1 MWGRDSAGARSLW
14 EQVHHCL
21 AARDACASVDEAP
34 HPLLLCLWSGVV
46 CNKSFLWELRL
57 VGFFFKKKFRHQ
69 TIELSDLELD
79 FGHGIW
85 RSRSWWCVWGWLC
98 WVIQP
103 GRLSGAAREAS
114 DALNIEGNR
123 KVCAISALR
132 ACRYLD
138 CCIVRSVH
146 KLLSRAPEFSSHCW
160 LGARGQHPCGKPWSG
175 LKVSGRAACT

>member
-1 MWGRDSAGARSLW
+1 MVLLMWGRDSAGARSLW

-85 RSRSWWCVWGWLC
+85 RSRSWWCVWG
-98 WVIQP
+98 
-103 GRLSGAAREAS
+103 
-114 DALNIEGNR
+114 
-123 KVCAISALR
+123 
-132 ACRYLD
+132 
-138 CCIVRSVH
+138 
-146 KLLSRAPEFSSHCW
+146 
-160 LGARGQHPCGKPWSG
+160 
-175 LKVSGRAACT
+175 